1 MLCLRW
7 TGFNLKI
14 NKRSFGVH
22 GNRGS
27 KSDGVR
33 PSDVSS
39 ATNAKSREISL
50 PDNSNMAT

>member
-1 MLCLRW
+1 MLRLSW
-7 TGFNLKI
+7 TLKI

-22 GNRGS
+22 GYRGS

-33 PSDVSS
+33 SSDVSS
-39 ATNAKSREISL
+39 ATNAKSREISF